1 MGEAHAM
8 PDVMGDRIF
17 TPLEMRN
24 LTVKN
29 RVLRSSISGRID
41 NYDGTGTPARVAFE
55 VKFARGG
62 IGAIISSHVPVHVRG
77 RILPNYAF
85 IDRDERIPFWRRVGE
100 AVHEHDCKY
109 ILQLNHAG
117 RQMDFRGVDN
127 LRLPALSST
136 GETEPFNGFAC
147 RAMSKTEIKSVVR
160 QFADAARRVREAGLD
175 GIELHGANGY
185 LITQFLSSAINDRED
200 EYGGPV
206 ENRARFLVEVVRA
219 IRREVGPDFH
229 LQVKLN
235 GNDFNNS
242 VFFWKKKGNTVE
254 DAIKICQILEAEG
267 VDALHVSSGSSFPH
281 PRNPRGGLPLD
292 VLRRVYPIIDMGK
305 RTFPNYVMVR
315 YRLLQPFIKFLW
327 TRDEGNTIEGN
338 NIDAARAIKAQVRV
352 PVLCT
357 GGFQTLEVIR
367 EAILGGSCDAV
378 SIARGLIANNDLPL
392 QLAAGRSPE
401 RPCTYCNR
409 CLYHVLEDP
418 IGCYDVTR
426 YASNEAMLAN
436 IMSVFHS
443 GAPTN

>member
-1 MGEAHAM
+1 MT
-8 PDVMGDRIF
+8 PDPVF
-17 TPLEMRN
+17 APLNFRR

-29 RVLRSSISGRID
+29 RIFRSSISGRFD
-41 NYDGTGTPARVAFE
+41 NYDGSGTQTRINWE
-55 VKFARGG
+55 EKFARGG
-62 IGAIISSHVPVHVRG
+62 VGAIISSFVAVSVAGRHVPNFATIHDDG
-77 RILPNYAF
+77 Q
-85 IDRDERIPFWRRVGE
+85 IPFWRAVGE
-100 AVHEHDCKY
+100 RVHEYDCKY

-136 GETEPFNGFAC
+136 GEAEPFNGFVC
-147 RAMSKTEIKSVVR
+147 RAMSATEIKSVVR
-160 QFADAARRVREAGLD
+160 QFADAARRVRAAGLD

-185 LITQFLSSAINDRED
+185 LITQFLSSAINDRPD

-219 IRREVGPDFH
+219 IRAEVGADFH

-254 DAIKICQILEAEG
+254 DAIKICRILEAEG

-305 RTFPNYVMVR
+305 KTFPNYVMVR
-315 YRLLQPFIKFLW
+315 YRLLQPFIRFLW
-327 TRDEGNTIEGN
+327 TRDEGKLIEGN
-338 NIDAARAIKAQVRV
+338 NLDAARAIKASVKV

-367 EAILGGSCDAV
+367 DAIAGGSCDAV
-378 SIARGLIANNDLPL
+378 SIARGLVANNDLPL
-392 QLAAGRSPE
+392 QLAAGRSPA

-426 YASNEAMLAN
+426 YAGNEEMLAN

>member
-1 MGEAHAM
+1 MT
-8 PDVMGDRIF
+8 PDPVF
-17 TPLEMRN
+17 TPLSFRT

-29 RVLRSSISGRID
+29 RIFRSSISGRFD
-41 NYDGTGTPARVAFE
+41 NYDGSGTETRMNWE
-55 VKFARGG
+55 EKFARGG
-62 IGAIISSHVPVHVRG
+62 VGCIISSFVAVSVAGRHVPNFATIHS
-77 RILPNYAF
+77 
-85 IDRDERIPFWRRVGE
+85 DDQIPFWREVGRRVR
-100 AVHEHDCKY
+100 EHDCKY

-127 LRLPALSST
+127 LRLPALSAT
-136 GETEPFNGFAC
+136 GETEPFNGFVC
-147 RAMSKTEIKSVVR
+147 RAMSKTEIGSVVR

-185 LITQFLSSAINDRED
+185 LITQFLSSAINDRRD

-219 IRREVGPDFH
+219 IRKEVGADFH

-235 GNDFNNS
+235 GNDFNDA

-254 DAIKICQILEAEG
+254 DAIEICRILEAEG

-281 PRNPRGGLPLD
+281 PRNPRGGLPFD

-305 RTFPNYVMVR
+305 KTFPNYVMVR
-315 YRLLQPFIKFLW
+315 YRLFQPFLKFLW
-327 TRDEGNTIEGN
+327 TRAEGKTIEGN
-338 NIDAARAIKAQVRV
+338 NLDAARAIKARVRV

-367 EAILGGSCDAV
+367 DAIAGGSCDAV

-392 QLAAGRSPE
+392 QLAAGRSPA

-426 YASNEAMLAN
+426 YATNEEMLAN

>member
-1 MGEAHAM
+1 MT
-8 PDVMGDRIF
+8 PDPVF
-17 TPLEMRN
+17 APLNFRT

-29 RVLRSSISGRID
+29 RIFRSSISGRFD
-41 NYDGTGTPARVAFE
+41 NYDGSGTETRMNWE
-55 VKFARGG
+55 EKFARGG
-62 IGAIISSHVPVHVRG
+62 VGCIISSFVAVSVAGRHVPNFATIH
-77 RILPNYAF
+77 
-85 IDRDERIPFWRRVGE
+85 DDDQIPFWREVGRRVN
-100 AVHEHDCKY
+100 EHDCKY

-136 GETEPFNGFAC
+136 GETEPFNGFVC
-147 RAMSKTEIKSVVR
+147 RAMSKTEIGSVVR
-160 QFADAARRVREAGLD
+160 QFADAARRVREAELD

-219 IRREVGPDFH
+219 IRAEVGPDFH

-235 GNDFNNS
+235 GNDFNDS

-281 PRNPRGGLPLD
+281 PRNPRGGLPFD
-292 VLRRVYPIIDMGK
+292 VLRRVYPIIDMGQK
-305 RTFPNYVMVR
+305 TFPNYVMVR
-315 YRLLQPFIKFLW
+315 YRLLRPFIKFLW
-327 TRDEGNTIEGN
+327 TRDEGQTIEGN
-338 NIDAARAIKAQVRV
+338 NLDAARAIKQQVKV

-367 EAILGGSCDAV
+367 DAILGGSCDAV

-426 YASNEAMLAN
+426 YASHEEMLSR

>member
-1 MGEAHAM
+1 MT
-8 PDVMGDRIF
+8 PDPVF
-17 TPLEMRN
+17 TPLHFPN

-29 RVLRSSISGRID
+29 RIFRSSISGRLD
-41 NYDGTGTPARVAFE
+41 NYDGSGTQTRINWE
-55 VKFARGG
+55 EKFARGG
-62 IGAIISSHVPVHVRG
+62 VGCIISSFVAVSVAG
-77 RILPNYAF
+77 RHAPNFAT
-85 IDRDERIPFWRRVGE
+85 IHDDAKIPFWRAVGE
-100 AVHEHDCKY
+100 RVREHDCKY

-117 RQMDFRGVDN
+117 RQMDFRGIDN

-136 GETEPFNGFAC
+136 GKTEPLNGFVC
-147 RAMSKTEIKSVVR
+147 RAMSKAELKSIVR

-219 IRREVGPDFH
+219 IRAEVGPDFH

-235 GNDFNNS
+235 GNDFNDA
-242 VFFWKKKGNTVE
+242 VYFWQKKGNTVE
-254 DAIKICQILEAEG
+254 DAIQICQILEAEG
-267 VDALHVSSGSSFPH
+267 VNALHVSSGSSFPH
-281 PRNPRGGLPLD
+281 PRNPRGGLPFD
-292 VLRRVYPIIDMGK
+292 VIRRIFPIIDMGK
-305 RTFPNYVMVR
+305 RTFPNYVMAR
-315 YRLLQPFIKFLW
+315 YRLLQPLLRFLW
-327 TRDEGNTIEGN
+327 TRDEGETIEGN
-338 NIDAARAIKAQVRV
+338 NLDAARAIKQHVKV

-367 EAILGGSCDAV
+367 DAIAGGSCDAV
-378 SIARGLIANNDLPL
+378 SIARGLVANNDLPL
-392 QLAAGRSPE
+392 QLAAGRSPR

-426 YASNEAMLAN
+426 YASHEEMLAN
-436 IMSVFHS
+436 VMSVFHS

>member
-1 MGEAHAM
+1 MT
-8 PDVMGDRIF
+8 PDPVF
-17 TPLEMRN
+17 APLSFRR

-29 RVLRSSISGRID
+29 RIFRSSISGRFD
-41 NYDGTGTPARVAFE
+41 NYDGSGTETRINWE
-55 VKFARGG
+55 EKFARGG
-62 IGAIISSHVPVHVRG
+62 VGCIISSFVAVSVAGRHVPNFATIHS
-77 RILPNYAF
+77 
-85 IDRDERIPFWRRVGE
+85 DEQVPFWRRVGE
-100 AVHEHDCKY
+100 RVHGHGCKY

-136 GETEPFNGFAC
+136 SRTEPFNGFAC
-147 RAMSKTEIKSVVR
+147 RAMTKAEIGSVVR

-185 LITQFLSSAINDRED
+185 LITQFLSSAINDRRD

-219 IRREVGPDFH
+219 VRAAAGEDFH

-235 GNDFNNS
+235 GNDFNDA
-242 VFFWKKKGNTVE
+242 VFFWQKKGNTVE
-254 DAIKICQILEAEG
+254 DAVRICQILEDEG

-292 VLRRVYPIIDMGK
+292 VIRRVYPLIDSGQK
-305 RTFPNYVMVR
+305 TFMNYVMVR
-315 YRLLQPFIKFLW
+315 YRLLQPLIKFLW
-327 TRDEGNTIEGN
+327 TRDEGRAIEGN
-338 NIDAARAIKAQVRV
+338 NLDAARVIKGRVKV

-357 GGFQTLEVIR
+357 GGFQTLEAIR
-367 EAILGGSCDAV
+367 GAVASGSCDAV
-378 SIARGLIANNDLPL
+378 SIARGLIANNDLPR

-426 YASNEAMLAN
+426 YASREAMLAN
-436 IMSVFHS
+436 VMSVFHS